1 MQDRIINAKSKASVS
16 ALERSKNLKDIAK
29 LKRNKKVLSP
39 ERVAQSFIGL
49 QQGGW
54 KQPSHEK
61 ELQGNQ
67 QKLMGDITMQD
78 QEVAASGSLLVPS
91 NTCCEEMNLD
101 VNLTGP
107 QGEARQEK

>member
-1 MQDRIINAKSKASVS
+1 
-16 ALERSKNLKDIAK
+16 
-29 LKRNKKVLSP
+29 
-39 ERVAQSFIGL
+39 
-49 QQGGW
+49 
-54 KQPSHEK
+54 
-61 ELQGNQ
+61 
-67 QKLMGDITMQD
+67 MGDITMQD